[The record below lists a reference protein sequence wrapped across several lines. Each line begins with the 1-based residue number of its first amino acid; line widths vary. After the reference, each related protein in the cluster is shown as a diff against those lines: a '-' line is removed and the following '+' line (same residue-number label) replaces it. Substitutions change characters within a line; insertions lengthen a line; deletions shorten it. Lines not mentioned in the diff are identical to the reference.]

1 MKLWPVTTLAKSNMA
16 TLKKFD
22 DDAISVN
29 RDLILIFPIYGK
41 FGAIRK
47 PDSGHMV
54 CKTYIFINSSL
65 LCYKNWKQNQKIS
78 NTALI
83 LLFWILDR
91 EGVILPPPQ
100 PQKKPLKGPPRLELM
115 LWSQKLQP
123 ELTKELSVLISSIC
137 ML

>member
-22 DDAISVN
+22 DDTISVN

-54 CKTYIFINSSL
+54 CKTYIFINSFL

-83 LLFWILDR
+83 LLFWVKALFLTNADF
-91 EGVILPPPQ
+91 L
-100 PQKKPLKGPPRLELM
+100 KKKNADNIKEVLVLKGIFSETTYVR
-115 LWSQKLQP
+115 
-123 ELTKELSVLISSIC
+123 VLPYKKSGF
-137 ML
+137 

>member
-83 LLFWILDR
+83 LLFWVKALFLTNADF
-91 EGVILPPPQ
+91 L
-100 PQKKPLKGPPRLELM
+100 KKEKKNADNIKEVLVLKGIFSETTYVR
-115 LWSQKLQP
+115 
-123 ELTKELSVLISSIC
+123 VLPYKKSGF
-137 ML
+137 